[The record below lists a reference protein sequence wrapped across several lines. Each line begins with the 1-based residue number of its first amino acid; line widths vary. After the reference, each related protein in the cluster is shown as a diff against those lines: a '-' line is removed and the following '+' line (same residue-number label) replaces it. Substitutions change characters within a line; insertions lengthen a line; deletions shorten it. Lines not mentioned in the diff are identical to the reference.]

1 MHSAYG
7 PSLLTKQEKNI
18 YIYIYIIDLLKS
30 INLALRAWD
39 KVQSSTLKHCWNHTS
54 ILPMTASTQPTQP
67 PTDATTLE
75 LQACNIIH
83 RFATTSME
91 IPEAVDLLEQVVGLL
106 SSASKWIKALDNMA
120 EFKGDAEM
128 VKDYMY

>member
-1 MHSAYG
+1 
-7 PSLLTKQEKNI
+7 
-18 YIYIYIIDLLKS
+18 
-30 INLALRAWD
+30 
-39 KVQSSTLKHCWNHTS
+39 
-54 ILPMTASTQPTQP
+54 
-67 PTDATTLE
+67 
-75 LQACNIIH
+75 
-83 RFATTSME
+83 ME